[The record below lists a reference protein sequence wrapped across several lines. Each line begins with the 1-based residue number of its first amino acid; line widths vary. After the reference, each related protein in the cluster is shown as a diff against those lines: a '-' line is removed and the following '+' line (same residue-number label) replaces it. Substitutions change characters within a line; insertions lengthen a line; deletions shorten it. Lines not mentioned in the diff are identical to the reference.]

1 MHESNLFLDET
12 GIRKIYREAFQ
23 DDQALIT
30 STTTMVIDTHKL
42 GLPNCQA
49 ILLDKKEELFSLNVP
64 LTCWSKNLSAG
75 KISTLCCLL
84 SSLENYIMI
93 IHTVI
98 SFPFVSG
105 NQILLPTRGYVHSP
119 ASWIVQAN
127 LIDYCC
133 LGQSKVGLQF
143 SKHHGPEYI
152 LPVNSQQFTTIYAN
166 ALIIAEVQTRMVEQL
181 ITDFPHRFI
190 KDIHNKI
197 RELFPQQLP
206 QDINFHKITESFID
220 KIIEDVLQYSFSL
233 IDEKPDEK
241 YILQVKN
248 AVKERQKRLR

>member
-1 MHESNLFLDET
+1 MHKSNILLNEK
-12 GIRKIYREAFQ
+12 GIRKIYHEAFQ

-49 ILLDKKEELFSLNVP
+49 ILLDKKRGTIFTKRSTNMLVKKFISWQNFNFVLSTFIIGELYHDHSHRHIV
-64 LTCWSKNLSAG
+64 
-75 KISTLCCLL
+75 
-84 SSLENYIMI
+84 
-93 IHTVI
+93 
-98 SFPFVSG
+98 PFVSG

-119 ASWIVQAN
+119 ASWIVQSN

-152 LPVNSQQFTTIYAN
+152 LPVNSQQ
-166 ALIIAEVQTRMVEQL
+166 
-181 ITDFPHRFI
+181 
-190 KDIHNKI
+190 
-197 RELFPQQLP
+197 LP
-206 QDINFHKITESFID
+206 ENISFHKITEYFID

>member
-1 MHESNLFLDET
+1 MHKSNILLNEK
-12 GIRKIYREAFQ
+12 GIRKIYHEAFQ

-30 STTTMVIDTHKL
+30 PTTTMIIDTHKL

-49 ILLDKKEELFSLNVP
+49 ILLDKKRGTIFTKRSTNMLVKKFISWQNFNFVLSTFIIGELYHDHSHRHIV
-64 LTCWSKNLSAG
+64 
-75 KISTLCCLL
+75 
-84 SSLENYIMI
+84 
-93 IHTVI
+93 
-98 SFPFVSG
+98 PFVSG

-119 ASWIVQAN
+119 ASWIVQSN

-133 LGQSKVGLQF
+133 LGHNEVGLQF

-166 ALIIAEVQTRMVEQL
+166 ALIIAEVQTRMIEQL
-181 ITDFPHRFI
+181 IKDFPCKFI
-190 KDIHNKI
+190 KDTHNKI
-197 RELFPQQLP
+197 REFFPQQLP
-206 QDINFHKITESFID
+206 ENISLHKITEYFID

-233 IDEKPDEK
+233 IDEEPDEK

-248 AVKERQKRLR
+248 AVKEHQKRLR

>member
-1 MHESNLFLDET
+1 MHESNLFLDEA

-30 STTTMVIDTHKL
+30 STTTMIIDTHKL

-49 ILLDKKEELFSLNVP
+49 ILLDKKRGTIFTKRSTNMLVKKFISWQNFNFVLSTFIIGELYHDHSHRHIV
-64 LTCWSKNLSAG
+64 
-75 KISTLCCLL
+75 
-84 SSLENYIMI
+84 
-93 IHTVI
+93 
-98 SFPFVSG
+98 PFVSG

-127 LIDYCC
+127 LVDYCC
-133 LGQSKVGLQF
+133 LGQNKVGLQF
-143 SKHHGPEYI
+143 SKRHGPEYI
-152 LPVNSQQFTTIYAN
+152 IPENSHQFTTIYAN
-166 ALIIAEVQTRMVEQL
+166 ALIIAEVQIRMIEQL
-181 ITDFPHRFI
+181 IADFPHKFI

-197 RELFPQQLP
+197 RELFPQQVP
-206 QDINFHKITESFID
+206 QNINFHKITESFID
-220 KIIEDVLQYSFSL
+220 KIIEDVLPYSSSL
-233 IDEKPDEK
+233 IDEEPDEK